1 MNRLCGFILLGIFL
15 LNPGSAFAER
25 GEGGGD
31 SSNRA
36 VNINVGSSGVA
47 LDDAALRAIRKLV
60 GHAISG
66 NTVDTFSV
74 YSPRVGGPIPIEGGL
89 IACAEAGFSST
100 PRDFTRFVNQLRDI
114 RPKAGTF
121 LNVELTDQCKPIDS
135 SMPLA
140 CGGIAGTACPDAKQ
154 YCDFGP
160 GKCKIPDAQGMC
172 KTKPT
177 ICTRE
182 FRPVCGCDGKTY
194 GNACT
199 AAAAGVSVEYQGECG
214 KGEPQA
220 CGGIAG
226 IPCPQGKVCI
236 DDPADDCDPK
246 RGGADCPGIC
256 QAR

>member
-1 MNRLCGFILLGIFL
+1 MNKVNNFILIATMLFYAGTAFSEQRESRVD
-15 LNPGSAFAER
+15 SANR
-25 GEGGGD
+25 G
-31 SSNRA
+31 
-36 VNINVGSSGVA
+36 VNITLGSTGVA
-47 LDDAALRAIRKLV
+47 LDNAALRAVRKLV
-60 GHAISG
+60 GQAISAD
-66 NTVDTFSV
+66 TVDTFSV

-89 IACAEAGFSST
+89 IACAEAGFAST
-100 PRDFTRFVNQLRDI
+100 PHNFTHFVDRLRDI

-121 LNVELTDQCKPIDS
+121 LNVELTDQCKPIDA

-140 CGGIAGTACPDAKQ
+140 CGGIAGTACPEAKQ
-154 YCDFGP
+154 YCDFGT
-160 GKCKIPDAQGMC
+160 GKCKTPDAQGMC

-199 AAAAGVSVEYQGECG
+199 AAAAGISVEYEGECR
-214 KGEPQA
+214 KQEPQA

-226 IPCPQGKVCI
+226 IRCAQGKTCV

-256 QAR
+256 EAR

>member
-1 MNRLCGFILLGIFL
+1 MNKLNNRILIAAILFYAGTAMAEHRE
-15 LNPGSAFAER
+15 GHVDSA
-25 GEGGGD
+25 
-31 SSNRA
+31 NRA
-36 VNINVGSSGVA
+36 ANITLGSTGVA
-47 LDDAALRAIRKLV
+47 LDNAALREIRKLV
-60 GHAISG
+60 GQAISAD
-66 NTVDTFSV
+66 TVDTFSV
-74 YSPRVGGPIPIEGGL
+74 YSPRVGGPVPIEGGL
-89 IACAEAGFSST
+89 IACAEAGFAST
-100 PRDFTRFVNQLRDI
+100 PHNFAHFVERLRDI

-121 LNVELTDQCKPIDS
+121 LNVELTDRCKPIDD

-140 CGGIAGTACPDAKQ
+140 CGGIAGTACPEAKQ
-154 YCDFGP
+154 YCDFGT
-160 GKCKIPDAQGMC
+160 GKCKMPDAQGMC

-199 AAAAGVSVEYQGECG
+199 AAAAGVSVEYEGECG
-214 KGEPQA
+214 KSEPQA

-226 IPCPQGKVCI
+226 IRCPVGKTCV

-256 QAR
+256 KPR